1 MECRVNLTNRDI
13 NNIIAVLYLQ
23 THLEDDIALSLIDKL
38 NSELDHCITEH
49 SGSRTERSQEYLQMR
64 QQLTRQLYYQ
74 HRSAD
79 QEQ

>member
-23 THLEDDIALSLIDKL
+23 THLEDDTALHLIDKL
-38 NSELDHCITEH
+38 NSELDRCITDH
-49 SGSRTERSQEYLQMR
+49 SGNRTERSQEYLQTR

-74 HRSAD
+74 HRSFD
-79 QEQ
+79 PEP